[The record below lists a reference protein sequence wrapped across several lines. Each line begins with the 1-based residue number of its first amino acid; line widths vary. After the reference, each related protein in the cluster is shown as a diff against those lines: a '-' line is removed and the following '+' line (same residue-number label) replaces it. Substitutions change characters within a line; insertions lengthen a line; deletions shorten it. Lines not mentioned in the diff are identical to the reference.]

1 MTSSMAEQ
9 RPSVVVTSRSFGSG
23 DADPVGLL
31 EEAGL
36 EVVRADSGH
45 DRDALSGPLAEAVAW
60 IAGTAPI
67 KSCHLDIAPRLKIVA
82 RYGAGTDSVDVAAA
96 SERDIVV
103 TNTPGANTEAV
114 ADHAIGLML
123 AALRHVVDGDRAVR
137 QGEHPSLRGRELGSL
152 IIGLVGFGNIGRAL
166 TRRLKDGFGSRVLV
180 HDPYVSPEQIEAA
193 GVESVG
199 ELSDLVS
206 AVDLLS
212 LHLPGGEGTLID
224 GALLGRIQ
232 PGTVLINTAR
242 GDLLDEEA
250 VADALADGRL
260 GAAAVDVL
268 ASEPATESP
277 LLDAPNT
284 IITPHISAQTTEA
297 IDRMGMGAA
306 EEVVRV
312 VSGEKPHNQV
322 GPPS

>member
-1 MTSSMAEQ
+1 MTSNTAEQ
-9 RPSVVVTSRSFGSG
+9 HPSVVVTSRSFGSG

-31 EEAGL
+31 EDAGL
-36 EVVRADSGH
+36 EIVRADTGH
-45 DRDALSGPLAEAVAW
+45 DLEALKEPLAEAVAW
-60 IAGTAPI
+60 ISGTAPI
-67 KSCHLDIAPRLKIVA
+67 ESRHLDMAPRLKIVA

-96 SERDIVV
+96 SERNIVV

-114 ADHAIGLML
+114 ADHAVGLML

-152 IIGLVGFGNIGRAL
+152 TIGLVGFGNIGRAL

-180 HDPYVSPEQIEAA
+180 HDPYVSPEQVEEAGA
-193 GVESVG
+193 ESVG
-199 ELSDLVS
+199 ELTDLVS
-206 AVDLLS
+206 TVDLLS
-212 LHLPGGEGTLID
+212 LHLPGGAGALID
-224 GALLGRIQ
+224 KSLLGEMQ

-242 GDLLDEEA
+242 GDLLDEAA

-284 IITPHISAQTTEA
+284 VITPHISAQTTEA

-312 VSGEKPHNQV
+312 ISGEEPHNQV
-322 GPPS
+322 SPPS

>member
-1 MTSSMAEQ
+1 MTSSMDEQ

-23 DADPVGLL
+23 GADPAGLL
-31 EEAGL
+31 EEVGL

-45 DRDALSGPLAEAVAW
+45 DPEALSEPLAEAVAW

-67 KSCHLDIAPRLKIVA
+67 KSSHLDIAPRLKIVA

-123 AALRHVVDGDRAVR
+123 ASLRHVVDGDRAVR

-152 IIGLVGFGNIGRAL
+152 TVGLVGFGNIGRAL

-180 HDPYVSPEQIEAA
+180 HDPYVSPEQIEEA
-193 GVESVG
+193 GAESLG

-212 LHLPGGEGTLID
+212 LHLPGGAGTLID

-268 ASEPATESP
+268 AAEPANESP

-284 IITPHISAQTTEA
+284 VITPHISAQTTEA

-312 VSGEKPHNQV
+312 VSGEKPRNQV
-322 GPPS
+322 SPPS

>member
-1 MTSSMAEQ
+1 MISSTAEQ

-31 EEAGL
+31 EDAGL
-36 EVVRADSGH
+36 EVVRADTGH
-45 DRDALSGPLAEAVAW
+45 DHEALAGPMAGAVAW
-60 IAGTAPI
+60 IAGTAPVE
-67 KSCHLDIAPRLKIVA
+67 SRHLDMAPRLKIVA

-96 SERDIVV
+96 SERNIVI

-123 AALRHVVDGDRAVR
+123 ATLRHVVDGDRAVR
-137 QGEHPSLRGRELGSL
+137 RGEHPSLRGRELGSL
-152 IIGLVGFGNIGRAL
+152 TIGLVGFGNIGRAL
-166 TRRLKDGFGSRVLV
+166 TRRLQNGFGSRVLV
-180 HDPYVSPEQIEAA
+180 HDPYVSPEQIEEA

-199 ELSDLVS
+199 ELSDLVP
-206 AVDLLS
+206 AVDLIS
-212 LHLPGGEGTLID
+212 LHLPGGAEALID
-224 GALLGRIQ
+224 ESLLGKIQ
-232 PGTVLINTAR
+232 QGTVLINTAR

-250 VADALADGRL
+250 VADALAEGRL

-306 EEVVRV
+306 EEVVRII
-312 VSGEKPHNQV
+312 SGKKPRNQIS
-322 GPPS
+322 PPS